1 MQLIELNVQLRFDG
15 PITANPTTP
24 PWVVPVRFSKPFAG
38 EPLELWAEV
47 DLALRTS
54 FRNRKQIVTQMILR
68 DVGDLVDLE
77 VGARFEILTG
87 NAVVAFGVVQAW
99 TEKVV
104 DANTEAACGHAR
116 TEVADEVGT
125 EAIQLSV
132 NAAVVAHSVPIG
144 QRSEQE
150 GDGVV

>member
-1 MQLIELNVQLRFDG
+1 MQLIELKVQLRFDG
-15 PITANPTTP
+15 PISTNPTTP

-54 FRNRKQIVTQMILR
+54 FRDRKQIVTQMILR

-104 DANTEAACGHAR
+104 DVNAEAAYGHAR
-116 TEVADEVGT
+116 IDVAGEVGT

-132 NAAVVAHSVPIG
+132 NSAVVAHSVPIG
-144 QRSEQE
+144 QRSEQ

>member
-1 MQLIELNVQLRFDG
+1 MQLIELKVQLRFDG

-104 DANTEAACGHAR
+104 DVNTEAAYGHAR
-116 TEVADEVGT
+116 ADVADEVGT

-132 NAAVVAHSVPIG
+132 NSAVVAHSVPIG
-144 QRSEQE
+144 QSSEQE
-150 GDGVV
+150 EDGVV